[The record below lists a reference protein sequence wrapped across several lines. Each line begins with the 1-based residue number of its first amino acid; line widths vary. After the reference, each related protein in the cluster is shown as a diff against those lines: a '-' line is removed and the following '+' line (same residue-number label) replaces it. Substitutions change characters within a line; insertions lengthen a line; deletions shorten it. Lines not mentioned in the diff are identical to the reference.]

1 MKHNEFEKEE
11 KYKLYRTV
19 KEILHPTISKR
30 NISNY
35 KIMIKEEL
43 LPVRVFYPKKVS
55 NLEKIMIYIHGESK
69 ITKCKEK
76 YSEISQE
83 LAKELEQ
90 LVISIDYEEKEEINL
105 MQEEIKKTVVEI
117 IKDLIKCNIKDNN
130 IIIMGDSTGG
140 AIAYNIGREL
150 EKKDYGKMVLL
161 YPVLSGE
168 YEGKTNYKS
177 ITENATVDHDLI
189 KKLKNYY
196 KKKKGNPI
204 FPLNN
209 QETYPKNSTLL
220 LIGNVDP
227 LLDEAKELAKRDQ
240 LLIIENIPFANH
252 GFLNTK
258 DKEIK
263 KEYID
268 IMKKFIEDND

>member
-105 MQEEIKKTVVEI
+105 MQEEIKKTV
-117 IKDLIKCNIKDNN
+117 
-130 IIIMGDSTGG
+130 
-140 AIAYNIGREL
+140 
-150 EKKDYGKMVLL
+150 EK
-161 YPVLSGE
+161 S
-168 YEGKTNYKS
+168 
-177 ITENATVDHDLI
+177 
-189 KKLKNYY
+189 
-196 KKKKGNPI
+196 
-204 FPLNN
+204 
-209 QETYPKNSTLL
+209 
-220 LIGNVDP
+220 
-227 LLDEAKELAKRDQ
+227 
-240 LLIIENIPFANH
+240 
-252 GFLNTK
+252 
-258 DKEIK
+258 
-263 KEYID
+263 
-268 IMKKFIEDND
+268 

>member
-1 MKHNEFEKEE
+1 
-11 KYKLYRTV
+11 
-19 KEILHPTISKR
+19 
-30 NISNY
+30 
-35 KIMIKEEL
+35 
-43 LPVRVFYPKKVS
+43 
-55 NLEKIMIYIHGESK
+55 
-69 ITKCKEK
+69 
-76 YSEISQE
+76 
-83 LAKELEQ
+83 
-90 LVISIDYEEKEEINL
+90 
-105 MQEEIKKTVVEI
+105 
-117 IKDLIKCNIKDNN
+117 
-130 IIIMGDSTGG
+130 MGDSTGG

-150 EKKDYGKMVLL
+150 AKKDYGKMVLL

-240 LLIIENIPFANH
+240 LLTIENIPFANH